1 MADSTFVI
9 RKSMFRWSVTPVSI
23 PVRIVFITILV
34 CGCLVFWHWKAGII
48 SNLSVQ
54 KYIPPFNSLASLL
67 TTNYK
72 VSVLKGSSYQNLFD
86 DMDSHNPLFFQIWQQ
101 KMSSHQ
107 EDSLVANKDHGVSQL
122 LSDPGFTHFDNYFA
136 IKTYPEY
143 INCKIMDI
151 PRDLD
156 PQR

>member
-1 MADSTFVI
+1 
-9 RKSMFRWSVTPVSI
+9 MFRWSVTPVSI

-72 VSVLKGSSYQNLFD
+72 VSVLKGSSYQNLID

-122 LSDPGFTHFDNYFA
+122 LSNPGFTHFDNYFA
-136 IKTYPEY
+136 IKTYSEY

>member
-1 MADSTFVI
+1 MLPTLP
-9 RKSMFRWSVTPVSI
+9 RWSVTPVSI
-23 PVRIVFITILV
+23 PVRVAFITTLV

-54 KYIPPFNSLASLL
+54 KYVPPFTSLASLL

-86 DMDSHNPLFFQIWQQ
+86 SEETHDPLLYSIWQQ
-101 KMSSHQ
+101 RMSPNQ
-107 EDSLVANKDHGVSQL
+107 DTSLVESKDQGVAQL
-122 LSDPGFTHFDNYFA
+122 ISDSTFTHFDNYYA
-136 IKTYPEY
+136 IITYPEY
-143 INCKIMDI
+143 RSCKIMDI
-151 PRDLD
+151 PWDLD